1 MADVTGQFGQEDIL
15 LNNAATET
23 TLKQILQAMK
33 VVAASSAK
41 DFKSQQELEAALGN
55 LATKT
60 KTAAANGRK
69 FNQSTLRSYKAMEE
83 NADAAGASAEAFKQ
97 TKEDLVKFKGQVK
110 AVAGTMVS
118 LINNV
123 SSAVDS
129 VRTMDGSIGSAVGAL
144 GQIPL
149 GVGDV
154 IKGIFGPV
162 AGAVDSTHQAFMEA
176 ASVGANFGG
185 NMKTLLDNAGQAG
198 LNLGEISGIL
208 KNNSEALMFLGG
220 STDEGA
226 KRLLKLGKD
235 IRNTPL
241 ASDLARLGYST
252 ADINEGF
259 ANYSKM
265 LAKNG
270 RLQGMTDAQLMA
282 GTHAYLKNLDAVS
295 KLTGKSKEALQAEE
309 DARQADAQYR
319 IMMSKL
325 DADGQA
331 QMELLMKSIPAQ
343 HQAGLKE
350 ILATGTAT
358 SDAGVQALAFL
369 KESGMSAQ
377 QLHQQMQATGTLTAD
392 QVKNFNTTYQN
403 EAQALAKSPLAE
415 TLGKFDPAAND
426 FIVGVMDV
434 AGRSKDLATVVAE
447 NNETLNN
454 LQLDPPEDL
463 IDPAAVQEFKQNINQ
478 RMNEMTAAL
487 AQIDLGKLETVFNK
501 AADLAIEYLPKAIN
515 MAADNFELVAGTV
528 LGLNAAA
535 LLASAALKGLSLAAG
550 SGMMGGP
557 GGKGGGKGGKQSG
570 LGKMKGAA
578 KGILRRAGPLGLAYS
593 LYEGYNSWNEV
604 EASLEA
610 GEITSGEATV
620 EKSGVAGS
628 VVGGTGGAMAG
639 AAAGAAIGSV
649 VPIVGTAIGGLIGG
663 AIGYWAGSSAGEAL
677 GETIGE
683 ALVGPETVKD
693 IEEKI
698 KAEEE
703 RIKRSEAGVNEYW
716 GSEASGIE
724 DSRAQIE
731 QYRKDL
737 ELIKKN
743 NELYEQNQKQAEGTP
758 AEAGTTT
765 TGDVDATAS
774 TGPDTTA
781 TDAQKSLEQQ
791 KEEAERKAREEKQKA
806 EEEAKR
812 LQEQTDAGGSVDG
825 AAVQKSPEEVMIS
838 LNNNMEELIQLT
850 RMSNALAQKHIGV
863 TSGLTSDAFSV

>member
-1 MADVTGQFGQEDIL
+1 
-15 LNNAATET
+15 
-23 TLKQILQAMK
+23 
-33 VVAASSAK
+33 
-41 DFKSQQELEAALGN
+41 
-55 LATKT
+55 
-60 KTAAANGRK
+60 
-69 FNQSTLRSYKAMEE
+69 
-83 NADAAGASAEAFKQ
+83 
-97 TKEDLVKFKGQVK
+97 
-110 AVAGTMVS
+110 
-118 LINNV
+118 
-123 SSAVDS
+123 
-129 VRTMDGSIGSAVGAL
+129 
-144 GQIPL
+144 
-149 GVGDV
+149 
-154 IKGIFGPV
+154 
-162 AGAVDSTHQAFMEA
+162 
-176 ASVGANFGG
+176 
-185 NMKTLLDNAGQAG
+185 
-198 LNLGEISGIL
+198 
-208 KNNSEALMFLGG
+208 
-220 STDEGA
+220 
-226 KRLLKLGKD
+226 
-235 IRNTPL
+235 
-241 ASDLARLGYST
+241 
-252 ADINEGF
+252 
-259 ANYSKM
+259 
-265 LAKNG
+265 
-270 RLQGMTDAQLMA
+270 
-282 GTHAYLKNLDAVS
+282 
-295 KLTGKSKEALQAEE
+295 
-309 DARQADAQYR
+309 
-319 IMMSKL
+319 
-325 DADGQA
+325 
-331 QMELLMKSIPAQ
+331 
-343 HQAGLKE
+343 
-350 ILATGTAT
+350 
-358 SDAGVQALAFL
+358 
-369 KESGMSAQ
+369 MSAQ

-454 LQLDPPEDL
+454 LKLDPPEDL

-487 AQIDLGKLETVFNK
+487 AQIALGKLETVFNK